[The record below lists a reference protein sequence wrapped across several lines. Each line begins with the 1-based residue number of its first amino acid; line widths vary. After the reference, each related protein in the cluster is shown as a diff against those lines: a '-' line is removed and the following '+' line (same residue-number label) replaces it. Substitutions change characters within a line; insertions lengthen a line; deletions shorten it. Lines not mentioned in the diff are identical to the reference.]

1 MSIIMK
7 PIQVSDG
14 SDVIRTK
21 GDISIRLRV
30 ITIVGILLTLLVIGG
45 IVGLI
50 LRPETFGGV
59 WPAILAIISGA
70 IFGLI
75 GFIVGQKV
83 GPEK

>member
-1 MSIIMK
+1 MIMK

-14 SDVIRTK
+14 SDVIKAK

-30 ITIVGILLTLLVIGG
+30 ITIVGILLSLLVIGG

-50 LRPETFGGV
+50 LKPETFGGV
-59 WPAILAIISGA
+59 WSAILAIISGA